1 MSVGVNVGVSVSN
14 SDEPLSDED
23 LAWLR
28 QYDPEAWWTRLVG
41 LGHDHAK
48 RCPCCGGPGVR
59 VGSNFRVPARKD
71 EKGWKELERMVGQGV
86 DMLAEFE
93 FCPTVEMW
101 EEMAREAGRI
111 KRGREGMKE
120 DET

>member
-1 MSVGVNVGVSVSN
+1 
-14 SDEPLSDED
+14 LSDED

-28 QYDPEAWWTRLVG
+28 KYDPEAWWTRLLG

-101 EEMAREAGRI
+101 EEMAGEAGRI
-111 KRGREGMKE
+111 TRGREGMKE